1 MKTKIDKIIIRN
13 FTPSIKQIKFLKSI
27 SSNIKF
33 DNIIPFQD
41 RKSFVYLITTKADN
55 CLFFKLGKANSPKNR
70 LKELQTAHYSKL
82 TLSYTLQC
90 KNNTEAHHVEKMC
103 HNKLSKMKE
112 VEKLRGEWF
121 TGNPIFVI
129 GFIEGYY
136 KTGKKL
142 GFYNPESKWYL
153 R

>member
-1 MKTKIDKIIIRN
+1 MHLSKIIIKN
-13 FTPSIKQIKFLKSI
+13 FTPSMEQIKFLESI
-27 SSNIKF
+27 GSNIEF
-33 DNIIPFQD
+33 DNIVPLQD

-55 CLFFKLGKANSPKNR
+55 RLFFKLGKANIPENR

-136 KTGKKL
+136 RAGKIL
-142 GFYNPESKWYL
+142 GFYNPESKLYL
-153 R
+153 K